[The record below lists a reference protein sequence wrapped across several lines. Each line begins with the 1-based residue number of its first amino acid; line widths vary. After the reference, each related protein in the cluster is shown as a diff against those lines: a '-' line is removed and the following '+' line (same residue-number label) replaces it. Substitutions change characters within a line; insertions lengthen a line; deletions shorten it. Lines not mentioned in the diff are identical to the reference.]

1 MTLMEEEI
9 LTADLKGHRTLA
21 TVVFTDCVGFSARM
35 SVDEEHTL
43 DLIRRDLALM
53 ARTCE
58 QFEGRVLKTTGD
70 GLLMCFSS
78 AVKAVECAIATQQAI
93 GATAIIL
100 PPKDY
105 LMHRIGI
112 HLADMYI
119 TQTDVM
125 GNGVNIA
132 ARLQTEADP
141 GGICISQT
149 VYEVAKNGLEF
160 HTQYLG
166 PRELKNI
173 REVVPAYKILLTPE
187 DAIAD
192 PYDEAAK
199 KLAQSVNLAR
209 IKKLLY
215 YVCKNRWETDTFKLD
230 SIHLKGLF
238 QEFLGLASNVEQLND
253 RLETA
258 IKTLSK
264 QTEYTLVAKELLSEA
279 TRFYFPTQPN
289 QEPVAQDLAA
299 SDQTRLLLP
308 PVVAPLQR
316 TEMQPTY
323 QQIADSID
331 RGSDPVRL
339 KKLLF
344 YMCRRQW
351 ESDVTRLS
359 QVDTASLVQEI
370 HSVTIDGN
378 QLCQTLAQ
386 FVQTL
391 NKSAEYEVVGNSL
404 IAHFL
409 PLYPE
414 LPAAVVESTKTA
426 ETQSATVNQAVN
438 QADNQAD
445 LYRDVANQIEQ
456 SSSMLR
462 LKKLIVYVCKNQWIS
477 DSGQLAGF
485 DTAAL
490 LKELHTLTPT
500 IERLQT
506 ALDAVVK
513 TLSKRTE
520 YTLVAQELINSLGG
534 MYAESSVLER
544 SPVQPQPSPPTANQ
558 EAPIPADSDP
568 PLKSVASLFD
578 VRLGILKYTNP
589 LRAKILVF
597 SSLHSDFTFSDEDWR
612 DLKTYELDGLLRQ
625 LVQNFQTYTD
635 LEAVL
640 YSTARRLP
648 EPEAGVQAADTII
661 KCVRTLYLHGSPASI
676 LGNAEQATRIT
687 LDDFEESTQG
697 LTMPEDEFDQTQQLT
712 PSLRSPDTS
721 EVRANSTRLL
731 SIADDHSAKTGI
743 FNAQD

>member
-1 MTLMEEEI
+1 MTLMEDEI
-9 LTADLKGHRTLA
+9 LTADLKGQRTLA

-53 ARTCE
+53 ARFCE
-58 QFEGRVLKTTGD
+58 RFEGRVLKTTGD

-93 GATAIIL
+93 GATAIVL

-119 TQTDVM
+119 TETDVM

-149 VYEVAKNGLEF
+149 VYEVAKHGLEF
-160 HTQYLG
+160 DTQYLG

-215 YVCKNRWETDTFKLD
+215 YVCKNRWETDATKLD
-230 SIHLKGLF
+230 AIHLKGLF
-238 QEFLGLASNVEQLND
+238 QEFLGIASNVEQLSQ
-253 RLETA
+253 RLEIA
-258 IKTLSK
+258 IRTLSK
-264 QTEYTLVAKELLSEA
+264 QTEYALVAKELLGEA
-279 TRFYFPTQPN
+279 RRFYCPTQPN
-289 QEPVAQDLAA
+289 QEPAAQDLVV
-299 SDQTRLLLP
+299 SDQTRLLP
-308 PVVAPLQR
+308 TPVAAMPQR
-316 TEMQPTY
+316 SEMQTTY
-323 QQIADSID
+323 QQVAKSID
-331 RGSDPVRL
+331 RSNDPVRL

-359 QVDTASLVQEI
+359 QVDTTALVQEI

-378 QLCQTLAQ
+378 QLCQTLAR

-404 IAHFL
+404 TAHFL

-414 LPAAVVESTKTA
+414 LSAAIVESTKTA
-426 ETQSATVNQAVN
+426 ETQSATVNQA
-438 QADNQAD
+438 DNQAD
-445 LYRDVANQIEQ
+445 LYRDIADQIEQ

-462 LKKLIVYVCKNQWIS
+462 LKKLIVYVCENQWIS
-477 DSGQLAGF
+477 DAGQLAEF
-485 DTAAL
+485 DTAVL
-490 LKELHTLTPT
+490 LKELHTIAPT

-520 YTLVAQELINSLGG
+520 YTLVAQELINCLGL

-544 SPVQPQPSPPTANQ
+544 SPVEPQPSPPIANQ
-558 EAPIPADSDP
+558 EAPIPTDSDP

-597 SSLHSDFTFSDEDWR
+597 SSLHSDFTFSHEDWR
-612 DLKTYELDGLLRQ
+612 DLKTYELDGLLRE

-676 LGNAEQATRIT
+676 LGNGDQATRIT

-697 LTMPEDEFDQTQQLT
+697 LTMPEAEFGQTQQLT
-712 PSLRSPDTS
+712 PSGRSPDSS
-721 EVRANSTRLL
+721 ESQANSTRLL

-743 FNAQD
+743 FNGQD

>member
-1 MTLMEEEI
+1 MEDEI
-9 LTADLKGHRTLA
+9 LTADLKGQRTLA

-53 ARTCE
+53 TRICG

-70 GLLMCFSS
+70 GLLLYFSS
-78 AVKAVECAIATQQAI
+78 AVKAVECAIAIQQAI

-119 TQTDVM
+119 TETDVM

-149 VYEVAKNGLEF
+149 VYEVAKHGLQF
-160 HTQYLG
+160 DTQYLG

-199 KLAQSVNLAR
+199 KLAQSSNLAR

-215 YVCKNRWETDTFKLD
+215 YVCKNRWETDSVKLD
-230 SIHLKGLF
+230 AIHLKGLF
-238 QEFLGLASNVEQLND
+238 QEFLGLASNVEQLKD
-253 RLETA
+253 RLEA
-258 IKTLSK
+258 AVKTLSK
-264 QTEYTLVAKELLSEA
+264 QIEYAIVAKELLSEA
-279 TRFYFPTQPN
+279 NRFYLPTQPN
-289 QEPVAQDLAA
+289 REPADDLST
-299 SDQTRLLLP
+299 SDPTRLLPTVASP
-308 PVVAPLQR
+308 PQR
-316 TEMQPTY
+316 SKMQPIY
-323 QQIADSID
+323 HQIAHSID
-331 RGSDPVRL
+331 RSDDPIRL

-344 YMCRRQW
+344 YVCRRQW
-351 ESDVTRLS
+351 ESDLTRLN
-359 QVDTASLVQEI
+359 QVDTVLLVHEI
-370 HSVTIDGN
+370 HSATLAGT
-378 QLCQTLAQ
+378 QLCETLAQ

-391 NKSAEYEVVGNSL
+391 NKSAEYEVVSQSL
-404 IAHFL
+404 MAHFL

-414 LPAAVVESTKTA
+414 LQASVADDSKASDSQPSANQEDVLCREVARQLE
-426 ETQSATVNQAVN
+426 QSAHIT
-438 QADNQAD
+438 
-445 LYRDVANQIEQ
+445 RF
-456 SSSMLR
+456 
-462 LKKLIVYVCKNQWIS
+462 KKLIVYICKNQWIS
-477 DSGQLAGF
+477 DSEQLAAY
-485 DTAAL
+485 DMAAL
-490 LKELHTLTPT
+490 LKELQTLAPT
-500 IERLQT
+500 LERLQT
-506 ALDAVVK
+506 ALDAVVN
-513 TLSKRTE
+513 TLSKRAE
-520 YTLVAQELINSLGG
+520 YTLVAKELVKSVGL
-534 MYAESSVLER
+534 MHPESAAVELAAVELAGVER
-544 SPVQPQPSPPTANQ
+544 SPTHPPSSPRGSSPAVPPTT
-558 EAPIPADSDP
+558 DSDP

-597 SSLHSDFTFSDEDWR
+597 STIHSDFTFSHEDWLH
-612 DLKTYELDGLLRQ
+612 LKMYELDGLLRE

-640 YSTARRLP
+640 YRTARRLP
-648 EPEAGVQAADTII
+648 EPDEGVQAADTII
-661 KCVRTLYLHGSPASI
+661 KCVRSLYIHGSPAAI
-676 LGNAEQATRIT
+676 FGTAEQSSRLT

-697 LTMPEDEFDQTQQLT
+697 STLPEAEFEHTQQLI
-712 PSLRSPDTS
+712 PPGRSPDT
-721 EVRANSTRLL
+721 EAWANSTRLR
-731 SIADDHSAKTGI
+731 SVADDSPTKMGT

>member
-1 MTLMEEEI
+1 MTLMEDEI

-93 GATAIIL
+93 AATATIL

-119 TQTDVM
+119 TETDVM

-149 VYEVAKNGLEF
+149 VYDVAKHGLQLD
-160 HTQYLG
+160 TKYLG

-187 DAIAD
+187 DAIDD
-192 PYDEAAK
+192 PYDDAAK
-199 KLAQSVNLAR
+199 KLAQSPSLAR
-209 IKKLLY
+209 IKKLLF
-215 YVCKNRWETDTFKLD
+215 YVCKNRWETDTIKLD
-230 SIHLKGLF
+230 AIHLKGLF
-238 QEFLGLASNVEQLND
+238 QEFLGLASNVEQLSQ

-258 IKTLSK
+258 IRTLSK
-264 QTEYTLVAKELLSEA
+264 QTEYALVAKELLSEA
-279 TRFYFPTQPN
+279 NRFYFPTQPH
-289 QEPVAQDLAA
+289 QESSAQDLVA
-299 SDQTRLLLP
+299 SDQTRLLLTP
-308 PVVAPLQR
+308 AAATPQR
-316 TEMQPTY
+316 SEMQPTY
-323 QQIADSID
+323 QQIARSID
-331 RGSDPVRL
+331 RSNDPMRL

-344 YMCRRQW
+344 YICRRQW
-351 ESDVTRLS
+351 ESDVARLN

-370 HSVTIDGN
+370 HSITADGN
-378 QLCQTLAQ
+378 QLRETLMR

-391 NKSAEYEVVGNSL
+391 NKSAEYEVVGKGL
-404 IAHFL
+404 ITHFL

-414 LPAAVVESTKTA
+414 LQASIIESPKDSKP
-426 ETQSATVNQAVN
+426 QSNTIPEANS
-438 QADNQAD
+438 
-445 LYRDVANQIEQ
+445 LYRDIASQVEQ
-456 SSSMLR
+456 SAYILR
-462 LKKLIVYVCKNQWIS
+462 FKKLIVYVCKNQWIS
-477 DSGQLAGF
+477 DSTQLTAI
-485 DTAAL
+485 DTATL
-490 LKELHTLTPT
+490 LKELHTLAPT

-506 ALDAVVK
+506 ALDAAVQ
-513 TLSKRTE
+513 TLSKQEE
-520 YTLVAQELINSLGG
+520 YTLVAKELIHVTGL
-534 MYAESSVLER
+534 MYAESAVLER
-544 SPVQPQPSPPTANQ
+544 SPAQSHSSPAATNQ
-558 EAPIPADSDP
+558 QAPISTDADQ
-568 PLKSVASLFD
+568 PLKSVFNLFD

-597 SSLHSDFTFSDEDWR
+597 STLHSDFTFSPEDWR
-612 DLKTYELDGLLRQ
+612 DLRMYELDGLLRD

-661 KCVRTLYLHGSPASI
+661 KCVRTLYLHGNPASI
-676 LGNAEQATRIT
+676 FGNAEQATRIT

-697 LTMPEDEFDQTQQLT
+697 STMPEAEFGQTQQLA
-712 PSLRSPDTS
+712 PSVRSPDLS
-721 EVRANSTRLL
+721 EAWTNSTRLL
-731 SIADDHSAKTGI
+731 SVADDHAAKTGI
-743 FNAQD
+743 FNVQE